1 MVQLLKLCYI
11 RIISI
16 NNSGMNATLCLIVK
30 LLAVAAIASSAFSN
44 FGNVYLSFFEILD
57 TSLKSYPVQFIWR
70 LLFYSSALLLI
81 FNFKVKANSI
91 ILSLLIFAGLIF
103 SQNVFS
109 NNSFFCGCIFFL
121 SGVSKKSYNTNLIII
136 QLAIMYLGALLDK
149 IAFPDWRD
157 GSFYTA
163 FHGKRLYFKY
173 LTLFFPSVNFALL
186 FSWMSIFIE
195 FMLFCC
201 LLFPKSRKLAFYL
214 GLFFH
219 ISTAMLGQTL
229 YIMFIPALLISYIAI
244 LPVHDSLKLGYSKK
258 YFSLLMP
265 EAFINNISFQDE
277 LYFEIGKKKYFG
289 LNAQLRLFF
298 LSPVFLYCLTI
309 IITFY
314 TLPIKLRLLILL
326 LSAITI
332 PVLLIVTK
340 NNTLLKNKA
349 KTTF

>member
-1 MVQLLKLCYI
+1 MVQLLKSCYI
-11 RIISI
+11 RMISI
-16 NNSGMNATLCLIVK
+16 NNSDMNATLCLIVK
-30 LLAVAAIASSAFSN
+30 LLAVAAIASSAFNS
-44 FGNVYLSFFEILD
+44 FGNVYLSFFDILD
-57 TSLKSYPVQFIWR
+57 TSLKEYPVQLIWR
-70 LLFYSSALLLI
+70 LLFYSSAVLLI

-91 ILSLLIFAGLIF
+91 ILGLLIFAGLIF

-121 SGVSKKSYNTNLIII
+121 SGISKKSYSTNLIII
-136 QLAIMYLGALLDK
+136 QLAIMYFGALLDK
-149 IAFPDWRD
+149 IVFPDWRD

-173 LTLFFPSVNFALL
+173 LTLLFPTVNFALL
-186 FSWMSIFIE
+186 LSWISIFIE
-195 FMLFCC
+195 FTLFCC

-229 YIMFIPALLISYIAI
+229 YTMFIPALLISYIAI
-244 LPVHDSLKLGYSKK
+244 LPVHDSLKLGYPKK

-265 EAFINNISFQDE
+265 ETFINNISLQDE
-277 LYFEIGKKKYFG
+277 LYLEIGKKRCFG

-298 LSPVFLYCLTI
+298 LSPVFLYCLVAS
-309 IITFY
+309 ITFY
-314 TLPIKLRLLILL
+314 TLPIKFRLLILL
-326 LSAITI
+326 LSTVTI
-332 PVLLIVTK
+332 PVVLIVTK
-340 NNTLLKNKA
+340 SSTLLKNKT